1 MRPLL
6 HTPSRKSKTA
16 QDRESQAAKYSTLQA
31 IFVPQFSALFKAEVA
46 IHACFGDGDAHRH
59 VHTK

>member
-1 MRPLL
+1 MRPPLISTKKL
-6 HTPSRKSKTA
+6 AA
-16 QDRESQAAKYSTLQA
+16 QDRESEAAKNSTLQA
-31 IFVPQFSALFKAEVA
+31 IFVPQFSAFFKAEVA